1 MAVNAR
7 QWVLKQRPSGAVE
20 EQHFQQQTVSLD
32 AQSLQNGECLAETL
46 WLGFEPAMRGWLDD
60 VKSYLPPVAIGEVMR
75 APTVCRILES
85 RHPEWQAGDLLMG
98 LTGWQDFALLNE
110 ATLAECQK
118 LPTETPPNMALSIF
132 GGTSLTAWFGLMDVG
147 QPKAGETVLVSGAA
161 GATGSVVCQIAK
173 HQGCHVIGLAG
184 SADKCQWLT
193 ETCGIDIAI
202 NYRDADWLTQL
213 QAAAGDGID
222 LFFDNVGG
230 ETLEAGIDNM
240 SDHGRIVLCGAI
252 SQYNSEQPS
261 GPRNMMQVIARR
273 LRLQGFIMLD
283 YVDRMNE
290 AMDALLPLV
299 MEGKLHWREDVQTGF
314 ENIPATFIRLF
325 RGDNQGKQLLQ
336 LKD

>member
-20 EQHFQQQTVSLD
+20 EQHFQLQTVSLD
-32 AQSLQNGECLAETL
+32 TQSLQNGECLAETL

-75 APTVCRILES
+75 APTVCRIIES
-85 RHPEWQAGDLLMG
+85 RHPDWQAGDLLMG
-98 LTGWQDFALLNE
+98 LTGWQDYALLNE
-110 ATLAECQK
+110 ATQAECQK
-118 LPTETPPNMALSIF
+118 LPAETPPNMALSIF

-147 QPKAGETVLVSGAA
+147 QPQTGETVLVSGAA

-173 HQGCHVIGLAG
+173 HQGCRVIGLAG
-184 SADKCQWLT
+184 SADKCQWLI
-193 ETCGIDIAI
+193 ETCGIDVAI
-202 NYRDADWLTQL
+202 NYRDADWQTQL
-213 QAAAGDGID
+213 QAAAGGGID

-314 ENIPATFIRLF
+314 ENIPATFMRLF
-325 RGDNQGKQLLQ
+325 RGDNQGKQLLK
-336 LKD
+336 LKE

>member
-1 MAVNAR
+1 MAATTR
-7 QWVLKQRPSGAVE
+7 QWVLKQRPSGAVKE
-20 EQHFQQQTVSLD
+20 EHFELQSQSID
-32 AQSLQNGECLAETL
+32 EQSLESGQCLAETL

-75 APTVCRILES
+75 APAVCRIVNS
-85 RHPEWQAGDLLMG
+85 QHPDWQAGDLLMG
-98 LTGWQDFALLNE
+98 LTGWRELAVLDE

-118 LPTETPPNMALSIF
+118 LPAETPPNMALSIF

-147 QPKAGETVLVSGAA
+147 QPKAGDTVLVSAAA

-173 HQGCHVIGLAG
+173 QQGCRVIGLAG
-184 SADKCQWLT
+184 SEDKCDWLSQ
-193 ETCGIDIAI
+193 TCGIDIAI
-202 NYRDADWLTQL
+202 NYRDADWLQQL
-213 QAAAGDGID
+213 TDAAGDGID

-230 ETLEAGIDNM
+230 ATLEAGIDHM

-252 SQYNSEQPS
+252 SQYNSEQAS
-261 GPRNMMQVIARR
+261 GPKNMMQVIARR

-283 YVDRMNE
+283 YVDRMDE
-290 AMDALLPLV
+290 AMEALLPMV
-299 MEGKLHWREDVQTGF
+299 MEGKLHWREDVQSGF
-314 ENIPATFIRLF
+314 ENIPATFLRLF